1 MAIELNKNNE
11 LNQNSPESN
20 STSGSKFKNILSAI
34 LIIALLAT
42 WGYIIWDKNNTR
54 ELVQQKDNQISSTA
68 AQRDELQKALD
79 DATIRYDQI
88 KTAGAQKDSIIIER
102 DKEIESKKSRIQTLL
117 SKANSSAK
125 DIDEARKMI
134 ESLNADIES
143 YKAQIAKLEAENTAL
158 SQANQTLTGE
168 RDKLQKDYDSSKEEL
183 RNKENTINIGST
195 LHASRFNVLALN
207 EKRSGKLKE
216 TSKSKKADKLRIS
229 FDLDE
234 NLITP
239 SGTKTLY
246 IIITD
251 PSKKVITSESMGSGE
266 FEARNVGNIPFTQK
280 MDVDYTQNKRQTISF
295 DWRGE
300 GGFLPGNYKIE
311 VYNNGFKIGE
321 AVRPLK

>member
-1 MAIELNKNNE
+1 KNNE
-11 LNQNSPESN
+11 TNQNSPATTPSG
-20 STSGSKFKNILSAI
+20 GSKSKNILSAI

-88 KTAGAQKDSIIIER
+88 KTAGTQKDSIIVER
-102 DKEIESKKSRIQTLL
+102 DKEIESKKSRIQSLL

-207 EKRSGKLKE
+207 EKRGGKLKE

-251 PSKKVITSESMGSGE
+251 PGKKVITSESMGSGE

>member
-1 MAIELNKNNE
+1 MAIELNKKNE
-11 LNQNSPESN
+11 ENQNPIEKSN
-20 STSGSKFKNILSAI
+20 SGKSKNILSAV
-34 LIIALLAT
+34 LIISLLAT

-54 ELVQQKDNQISSTA
+54 ELVQQKDNQISSTT

-88 KTAGAQKDSIIIER
+88 KTASAQKDSVIIER
-102 DKEIESKKSRIQTLL
+102 DREIETKKSKIQSLL

-125 DIDEARKMI
+125 DIEEARTMI
-134 ESLNADIES
+134 ESLNADIEN
-143 YKAQIAKLEAENTAL
+143 YKAQIAKLEAQNAELTN
-158 SQANQTLTGE
+158 ANQSLTNE
-168 RDKLQKDYDSSKEEL
+168 RNQLQKDFDSSKEEL

-195 LHASRFNVLALN
+195 LHASRFNVLALD
-207 EKRSGKLKE
+207 ERKSGKIKE
-216 TSKSKKADKLRIS
+216 TSKSKKADKLRIT

-239 SGTKTLY
+239 SGTKTLF

-251 PSKKVITSESMGSGE
+251 PSKKVISSESMGSGE
-266 FEARNVGNIPFTQK
+266 FEARNIGRIPFTQK

-295 DWRGE
+295 DWKNE
-300 GGFLPGNYKIE
+300 NGFLPGNYKIE

-321 AVRPLK
+321 AIRPLK

>member
-1 MAIELNKNNE
+1 MAIDINKQENPIEKNE
-11 LNQNSPESN
+11 
-20 STSGSKFKNILSAI
+20 TSGQKSKNILFAI

-54 ELVQQKDNQISSTA
+54 ELVQQKDNQISSTS

-79 DATIRYDQI
+79 DATVRYDQI
-88 KTAGAQKDSIIIER
+88 KTAGVEKDSVILER
-102 DKEIESKKSRIQTLL
+102 DKEIIAKKSKIQALL
-117 SKANSSAK
+117 SKANNSAK
-125 DIDEARKMI
+125 DIEEAKKMI
-134 ESLNADIES
+134 ESLNVDIES
-143 YKAQIAKLEAENTAL
+143 YKAQIAKLEAANAEL
-158 SQANQTLTGE
+158 SKSNQTLTGE
-168 RDKLQKDYDSSKEEL
+168 RDQLQKDYDSSKEEI

-216 TSKSKKADKLRIS
+216 TSKAKKADKLRIT

-251 PSKKVITSESMGSGE
+251 PNKKIISSENMGSGI
-266 FEARNVGNIPFTQK
+266 FNAREIGNIPFTQK

-295 DWRGE
+295 DWKGE
-300 GGFLPGNYKIE
+300 GSYVSGNYKIE

>member
-1 MAIELNKNNE
+1 MAIDINKQE
-11 LNQNSPESN
+11 NQNPIEKNETNGPKS
-20 STSGSKFKNILSAI
+20 KNILFAI

-54 ELVQQKDNQISSTA
+54 ELVQQKDNQISSTS

-79 DATIRYDQI
+79 DATVRYDQI
-88 KTAGAQKDSIIIER
+88 KTAGVEKDSVILER
-102 DKEIESKKSRIQTLL
+102 DKEITAKKSKIQALL
-117 SKANSSAK
+117 SKANNSAK
-125 DIDEARKMI
+125 DIEEAKKMI
-134 ESLNADIES
+134 ETLNADIES
-143 YKAQIAKLEAENTAL
+143 YKAQIAKLEAANAEL
-158 SQANQTLTGE
+158 SKSNQTLTGE
-168 RDKLQKDYDSSKEEL
+168 RDQLQKDYDSSKEEI

-216 TSKSKKADKLRIS
+216 TSKAKKADKLRIT

-251 PSKKVITSESMGSGE
+251 PNKKIISSENMGSGI
-266 FEARNVGNIPFTQK
+266 FNAREIGNIPFTQK

-295 DWRGE
+295 DWKGE
-300 GGFLPGNYKIE
+300 GSYVSGNYKIE

-321 AVRPLK
+321 AIRPLK

>member
-1 MAIELNKNNE
+1 MAIDINKQE
-11 LNQNSPESN
+11 NQNPIEKKETNGQKS
-20 STSGSKFKNILSAI
+20 KNILFAI

-54 ELVQQKDNQISSTA
+54 ELVQQKDNQISSTS

-79 DATIRYDQI
+79 DATVRYDQI
-88 KTAGAQKDSIIIER
+88 KTDGVEKDSVILER
-102 DKEIESKKSRIQTLL
+102 DKEITAKKSKIQALL
-117 SKANSSAK
+117 SKANNSAK
-125 DIDEARKMI
+125 DIEEAKKMI
-134 ESLNADIES
+134 ESLNVDIES
-143 YKAQIAKLEAENTAL
+143 YKAQIAKLEAANAEL
-158 SQANQTLTGE
+158 SKSNQTLTGE
-168 RDKLQKDYDSSKEEL
+168 RDQLQKDYDSSKEEI

-216 TSKSKKADKLRIS
+216 TSKAKKADKLRIT

-251 PSKKVITSESMGSGE
+251 PNKKIISSENMGSGI
-266 FEARNVGNIPFTQK
+266 FNAREIGNIPFTQK

-295 DWRGE
+295 DWKGE
-300 GGFLPGNYKIE
+300 GSYVSGNYKIE

>member
-1 MAIELNKNNE
+1 MATDINKQE
-11 LNQNSPESN
+11 NQNPIEKN
-20 STSGSKFKNILSAI
+20 ETSGPKSKNILFAI

-54 ELVQQKDNQISSTA
+54 ELVQQKDNQISSTS

-79 DATIRYDQI
+79 DATVRYDQI
-88 KTAGAQKDSIIIER
+88 KTAGAEKDSVIIER
-102 DKEIESKKSRIQTLL
+102 DKEITAKKSKIQALL
-117 SKANSSAK
+117 SKANNSAK
-125 DIDEARKMI
+125 DIQEAKKMI
-134 ESLNADIES
+134 ESLNVDIES
-143 YKAQIAKLEAENTAL
+143 YKAQIAKLEAANAEL
-158 SQANQTLTGE
+158 SKSNQTLTGE
-168 RDKLQKDYDSSKEEL
+168 RDQLQKDYDSSKEEI

-216 TSKSKKADKLRIS
+216 TSKAKKADKLRIT

-251 PSKKVITSESMGSGE
+251 PNKKIISSENMGSGI
-266 FEARNVGNIPFTQK
+266 FNAREIGNIPFTQK

-295 DWRGE
+295 DWKGE
-300 GGFLPGNYKIE
+300 GSYVSGNYKIE

>member
-1 MAIELNKNNE
+1 
-11 LNQNSPESN
+11 
-20 STSGSKFKNILSAI
+20 
-34 LIIALLAT
+34 
-42 WGYIIWDKNNTR
+42 
-54 ELVQQKDNQISSTA
+54 VQQKDNQISSTS

-79 DATIRYDQI
+79 DATVRYDQI
-88 KTAGAQKDSIIIER
+88 KTAGVEKDSVILER
-102 DKEIESKKSRIQTLL
+102 DKEITAKKSKIQALL
-117 SKANSSAK
+117 SKANNSAK
-125 DIDEARKMI
+125 DIEEAKKMI
-134 ESLNADIES
+134 ESLNVDIES
-143 YKAQIAKLEAENTAL
+143 YKAQIAKLEAANAEL
-158 SQANQTLTGE
+158 SKSNQTLTGE
-168 RDKLQKDYDSSKEEL
+168 RDQLQKDYDSSKEEI

-216 TSKSKKADKLRIS
+216 TSKAKKADKLRIT

-251 PSKKVITSESMGSGE
+251 PNKKIISSENMGSGI
-266 FEARNVGNIPFTQK
+266 FNAREIGNIPFTQK

-295 DWRGE
+295 DWKGE
-300 GGFLPGNYKIE
+300 GSYVSGNYKIE